1 MNKNLIKIVGLA
13 IIGIAFSSCVKND
26 FEEQNEVIFSQH
38 KAEYETN
45 FIKKYGEVDPNKS
58 WDMSSHQPQYSLT
71 SMYDAPTASTRSTD
85 TYSRTKSSGFSVEKD
100 VLTWFFTNTPAG
112 QNNLRQGNPFSVQV
126 TAAEFTIVPIFQGNA
141 KKYWQL
147 WMHVD
152 GVANDIQIWEK
163 GEDLSYRKG
172 TNVVSVGK
180 GQAGVAK
187 DADEVVAPAI
197 TFSGMPAGNMHFY
210 LKAWSTPEAYESDPQ
225 QTQYTK
231 LTSLNRKML
240 SMDGCKKPNGVPS
253 GTFYRI
259 IGCEDA
265 GDNDYEDLAFLI
277 YGNFTIEEPRDVYE
291 VIPKRYMVE
300 DLGSTDDF
308 DFNDVVIDLF
318 NEYKTTYT
326 YSISGNEETIADTD
340 GPHLINQWAIVRA
353 AGGTLDFT
361 IKIGENTTWTKSQ
374 HVTPVTEMVNTGWDG
389 AINYNGQIG
398 EKFDIINKDWDS
410 VHDNIS
416 IEVEGKDGYSG
427 VHYIP
432 FPKEGEIP
440 MIIAVDTSVNWMHER
455 NSVPDKWI
463 SNSPTQPNPGGSE
476 NSDNNN

>member
-1 MNKNLIKIVGLA
+1 MNKNFFKFLGLA

-26 FEEQNEVIFSQH
+26 FEEQNEAIFSQH
-38 KAEYETN
+38 KAEYEAN

-71 SMYDAPTASTRSTD
+71 SMYDAPIASTRSTD
-85 TYSRTKSSGFSVEKD
+85 TYSQTKSSGFTVEKD
-100 VLTWFFTNTPAG
+100 VLTWFFQNTPAG
-112 QNNLRQGNPFSVQV
+112 QNNLRQGNPFSVLV

-163 GEDLSYRKG
+163 GEDLSYRKDG
-172 TNVVSVGK
+172 NLTSVGK
-180 GQAGVAK
+180 GQAGVSK

-197 TFSGMPAGNMHFY
+197 TFSGMPAGKMHFY
-210 LKAWSTPEAYESDPQ
+210 LKAWSTPEAYENDPQ

-240 SMDGCKKPNGVPS
+240 SMDGCTKPKGVPDNVS
-253 GTFYRI
+253 YRI
-259 IGCEDA
+259 IGCEDWT
-265 GDNDYEDLAFLI
+265 DNDYEDLAFLL

-326 YSISGNEETIADTD
+326 YSMSGNEETVVDTD

-361 IKIGENTTWTKSQ
+361 IKIGNSTTWTKSQ
-374 HVTPVTEMVNTGWDG
+374 HVTPVTEMKNTGWDG

-398 EKFDIINKDWDS
+398 DKFDIKNMEWDS
-410 VHDNIS
+410 VNDNIS

-440 MIIAVDTSVNWMHER
+440 MIIAVDTSVNWMYER
-455 NSVPDKWI
+455 NSVPDSWI
-463 SNSPTQPNPGGSE
+463 SNSPQPNPGGSE
-476 NSDNNN
+476 

>member
-1 MNKNLIKIVGLA
+1 MNKNFFKFLGLA

-26 FEEQNEVIFSQH
+26 FEEQNEAIFSQH
-38 KAEYETN
+38 KAEYEAN

-71 SMYDAPTASTRSTD
+71 SMYDAPIASTRSTAS
-85 TYSRTKSSGFSVEKD
+85 YSRTKTTGFTVEQG
-100 VLTWFFTNTPAG
+100 VLTWFFENTPAG
-112 QNNLRQGNPFSVQV
+112 QNNLRQGNPFSVLV

-163 GEDLSYRKG
+163 GEDLSYRKDG
-172 TNVVSVGK
+172 NLTSVGK
-180 GQAGVAK
+180 GQAGVSK

-197 TFSGMPAGNMHFY
+197 TFSGMPAGKMHFY
-210 LKAWSTPEAYESDPQ
+210 LKAWSTPEAYENDPQ

-240 SMDGCKKPNGVPS
+240 SMDGCTKPKGVPDNVS
-253 GTFYRI
+253 YRI
-259 IGCEDA
+259 IGCEDWT
-265 GDNDYEDLAFLI
+265 DNDYEDLAFLL

-326 YSISGNEETIADTD
+326 YSMSGNEETVVDTD

-361 IKIGENTTWTKSQ
+361 IKIGNSTTWTKSQ
-374 HVTPVTEMVNTGWDG
+374 HVTPVTEMKNTGWDG

-398 EKFDIINKDWDS
+398 DKFDIINMDWDS
-410 VHDNIS
+410 SKDNIS

-440 MIIAVDTSVNWMHER
+440 MIIAVDTSVNWMYER
-455 NSVPDKWI
+455 NSVPNSWI
-463 SNSPTQPNPGGSE
+463 SNNPDE
-476 NSDNNN
+476 

>member
-1 MNKNLIKIVGLA
+1 MNKNYFNFLGLA

-26 FEEQNEVIFSQH
+26 FEEQNEAFFSQH
-38 KAEYETN
+38 KAEYEAN

-71 SMYDAPTASTRSTD
+71 SMYDAPIASTRSTAS
-85 TYSRTKSSGFSVEKD
+85 YSRTKTTGFTVEQG
-100 VLTWFFTNTPAG
+100 VLTWFFENTPAG
-112 QNNLRQGNPFSVQV
+112 QNNLRQGNPFSVLV

-163 GEDLSYRKG
+163 GEDLSYRKDG
-172 TNVVSVGK
+172 NLTSVGK
-180 GQAGVAK
+180 GQAGVSK

-197 TFSGMPAGNMHFY
+197 TFSGMPAGKMHFY
-210 LKAWSTPEAYESDPQ
+210 LKAWSTPEAYENDPQ

-240 SMDGCKKPNGVPS
+240 SMDGCTKPKGVPDNVS
-253 GTFYRI
+253 YRI
-259 IGCEDA
+259 IGCEDWT
-265 GDNDYEDLAFLI
+265 DNDYEDLAFLL

-326 YSISGNEETIADTD
+326 YSMSGNEETVVDTD
-340 GPHLINQWAIVRA
+340 GPNLINQWAIVRA

-361 IKIGENTTWTKSQ
+361 IKIGNSTTWTKSQ
-374 HVTPVTEMVNTGWDG
+374 HVTPVTEMKNTGWDG

-398 EKFDIINKDWDS
+398 DKFDIINMDWDS
-410 VHDNIS
+410 SKDNIS

-432 FPKEGEIP
+432 FPKKGEIP
-440 MIIAVDTSVNWMHER
+440 MIIAVDASVNWMYER
-455 NSVPDKWI
+455 NSVPNSWI
-463 SNSPTQPNPGGSE
+463 SNNPDE
-476 NSDNNN
+476 

>member
-1 MNKNLIKIVGLA
+1 MNKNFFKFLGLA

-26 FEEQNEVIFSQH
+26 FEEQNEAIFSQH
-38 KAEYETN
+38 KAEYEAN

-71 SMYDAPTASTRSTD
+71 SMYDAPIASTRSTAS
-85 TYSRTKSSGFSVEKD
+85 YSRTKTTGFTVEQG
-100 VLTWFFTNTPAG
+100 VLTWFFENTPAG
-112 QNNLRQGNPFSVQV
+112 QNNLRQGNPFSVLV

-163 GEDLSYRKG
+163 GEDLSYRKDG
-172 TNVVSVGK
+172 NLTSVGK
-180 GQAGVAK
+180 GQAGVSK

-197 TFSGMPAGNMHFY
+197 TFSGMPAGKMHFY
-210 LKAWSTPEAYESDPQ
+210 LKAWSTPEAYENDPQ

-240 SMDGCKKPNGVPS
+240 SMDGCTRPKGVPDNVS
-253 GTFYRI
+253 YRI
-259 IGCEDA
+259 IGCEDWT
-265 GDNDYEDLAFLI
+265 DNDYEDLAFLL

-326 YSISGNEETIADTD
+326 YSMSGNEETVVDTD

-361 IKIGENTTWTKSQ
+361 IKIGNSTTWTKSQ
-374 HVTPVTEMVNTGWDG
+374 HVTPVTEMKNTGWDG

-398 EKFDIINKDWDS
+398 DKFDIINMDWDS
-410 VHDNIS
+410 SKDNIS

-440 MIIAVDTSVNWMHER
+440 MIIAVDASVNWMYER
-455 NSVPDKWI
+455 NSVPNSWI
-463 SNSPTQPNPGGSE
+463 SNNPDE
-476 NSDNNN
+476 

>member
-1 MNKNLIKIVGLA
+1 MNKNYFIFLGLA

-26 FEEQNEVIFSQH
+26 FEEQNEAIFSQH
-38 KAEYETN
+38 KAEYEAN

-71 SMYDAPTASTRSTD
+71 SMYDAPIASTRSTAS
-85 TYSRTKSSGFSVEKD
+85 YSRTKTTGFTVEQG
-100 VLTWFFTNTPAG
+100 VLTWFFENTPAG
-112 QNNLRQGNPFSVQV
+112 QNNLRQGNPFSVLV

-163 GEDLSYRKG
+163 GEDLSYRKDG
-172 TNVVSVGK
+172 NLTSVGK
-180 GQAGVAK
+180 GQAGVSK

-197 TFSGMPAGNMHFY
+197 TFSGMPAGKMHFY
-210 LKAWSTPEAYESDPQ
+210 LKAWSTPEAYENDPQ

-240 SMDGCKKPNGVPS
+240 SMDGCTKPKGVPDNVS
-253 GTFYRI
+253 YRI
-259 IGCEDA
+259 IGCEDWT
-265 GDNDYEDLAFLI
+265 DNDYEDLAFLL

-326 YSISGNEETIADTD
+326 YSMSGNEETVVDTD

-361 IKIGENTTWTKSQ
+361 IKIGNSTTWTKSQ
-374 HVTPVTEMVNTGWDG
+374 HVTPVTEMKNTGWDG

-398 EKFDIINKDWDS
+398 DKFDIINMDWDS
-410 VHDNIS
+410 SKDNIS

-440 MIIAVDTSVNWMHER
+440 MIIAVDTSVNWMYER
-455 NSVPDKWI
+455 NSVPNSWI
-463 SNSPTQPNPGGSE
+463 SNNPDE
-476 NSDNNN
+476 

>member
-13 IIGIAFSSCVKND
+13 IIGIVFSSCVKND

-38 KAEYETN
+38 KAEYEAN

-71 SMYDAPTASTRSTD
+71 SMYDAPTATTRGTGD
-85 TYSRTKSSGFSVEKD
+85 TYSQTKSPGFSVEKD

-152 GVANDIQIWEK
+152 GVAKDIQIWEK
-163 GEDLSYRKG
+163 GEDLSYVTG
-172 TNVVSVGK
+172 GVETSVGK
-180 GQAGVAK
+180 GQAGFPKNPVP
-187 DADEVVAPAI
+187 DQVIAPAI
-197 TFSGMPAGNMHFY
+197 TFSGMPNAKMYFY
-210 LKAWSTPEAYESDPQ
+210 LKMWSDEATYENDHLQNKYS
-225 QTQYTK
+225 TAS
-231 LTSLNRKML
+231 SLNRKML
-240 SMDGCKKPNGVPS
+240 AMDGCTKPDGVPS
-253 GTFYRI
+253 GVPYRI
-259 IGCEDA
+259 IGCEDWT
-265 GDNDYEDLAFLI
+265 DNDYEDLAFLI

-300 DLGSTDDF
+300 DLGSIDDF
-308 DFNDVVIDLF
+308 DFNDVVIDMF

-326 YSISGNEETIADTD
+326 YSITGNEETIIDTD
-340 GPHLINQWAIVRA
+340 GPNLINQWAIVRA
-353 AGGTLDFT
+353 AGGTLNFT
-361 IKIGENTTWTKSQ
+361 LKIGNSTTWTKSD
-374 HVTPVTEMVNTGWDG
+374 HVDPVTTMVNTGVDG

-410 VHDNIS
+410 ARDNIS
-416 IEVEGKDGYSG
+416 IEVEGKDGYNG
-427 VHYIP
+427 VYYIP
-432 FPKEGEIP
+432 FPKEGDIP
-440 MIIAVDTSVNWMHER
+440 MIIAVDTSVKWMHER
-455 NSVPDKWI
+455 NGVPDTWI
-463 SNSPTQPNPGGSE
+463 SNSPTNE
-476 NSDNNN
+476 

>member
-1 MNKNLIKIVGLA
+1 MNKNFFNFLGLA

-26 FEEQNEVIFSQH
+26 FEEQNEAIFSQH
-38 KAEYETN
+38 KAEYEAN

-71 SMYDAPTASTRSTD
+71 SMYDAPIASTRSTD
-85 TYSRTKSSGFSVEKD
+85 TYSKTKSSGFTVEKD
-100 VLTWFFTNTPAG
+100 VLTWFFQNTPAG
-112 QNNLRQGNPFSVQV
+112 QDNRQQGNPFSVQV

-141 KKYWQL
+141 SYYWQL

-163 GEDLSYRKG
+163 GEDISYRKG
-172 TNVVSVGK
+172 GNLTSVGK
-180 GQAGVAK
+180 GQAGVAR
-187 DADEVVAPAI
+187 DADEVIAPSI
-197 TFSGMPAGNMHFY
+197 TFSGMPEGKMHFY
-210 LKAWSTPEAYESDPQ
+210 LKMWKNETAYEDDHLLN
-225 QTQYTK
+225 QYSTAS
-231 LTSLNRKML
+231 SLKRKML
-240 SMDGCKKPNGVPS
+240 SMDGCTKPNGVPS
-253 GTFYRI
+253 GVSYRI

-265 GDNDYEDLAFLI
+265 SDNDYEDLAFLL
-277 YGNFTIEEPRDVYE
+277 YGNFTIEEPTDVYE

-326 YSISGNEETIADTD
+326 YSYGANGEKTLTGTD
-340 GPHLINQWAIVRA
+340 GPHLTRQWAIVRA

-361 IKIGENTTWTKSQ
+361 IKIGNSTTWTKSQ
-374 HVTPVTEMVNTGWDG
+374 HVTPVTEMKNTGWDG

-398 EKFDIINKDWDS
+398 DKFDIINMDWDS
-410 VHDNIS
+410 SKDNIS

-432 FPKEGEIP
+432 FPKKGEIP
-440 MIIAVDTSVNWMHER
+440 MIIAVDTSVNWMYER
-455 NSVPDKWI
+455 NSVPDSWI
-463 SNSPTQPNPGGSE
+463 SNNPDDE
-476 NSDNNN
+476 TD

>member
-1 MNKNLIKIVGLA
+1 
-13 IIGIAFSSCVKND
+13 
-26 FEEQNEVIFSQH
+26 
-38 KAEYETN
+38 
-45 FIKKYGEVDPNKS
+45 
-58 WDMSSHQPQYSLT
+58 
-71 SMYDAPTASTRSTD
+71 
-85 TYSRTKSSGFSVEKD
+85 
-100 VLTWFFTNTPAG
+100 
-112 QNNLRQGNPFSVQV
+112 
-126 TAAEFTIVPIFQGNA
+126 
-141 KKYWQL
+141 
-147 WMHVD
+147 MHVD
-152 GVANDIQIWEK
+152 GVAKDIQIWEK
-163 GEDLSYRKG
+163 GEDLSYRKNG
-172 TNVVSVGK
+172 DLISVGK

-197 TFSGMPAGNMHFY
+197 TFSGMPAGKMYFY
-210 LKAWSTPEAYESDPQ
+210 LKAWSTPEAYENDPQ
-225 QTQYTK
+225 QTHYTK

-240 SMDGCKKPNGVPS
+240 SMDGCTRPSGVPS
-253 GTFYRI
+253 GAFYRI

-308 DFNDVVIDLF
+308 DFNDVVIDMF

-326 YSISGNEETIADTD
+326 YSITGNEETIADTD

-353 AGGTLDFT
+353 AGGTRDFT
-361 IKIGENTTWTKSQ
+361 IKIGNSTTWTKSQ
-374 HVTPVTEMVNTGWDG
+374 HVDPVTTMVNTGVDG

-410 VHDNIS
+410 VRDNIS

-432 FPKEGEIP
+432 FPKEGDIP

-455 NSVPDKWI
+455 DGVPDKWI
-463 SNSPTQPNPGGSE
+463 SNSPTNE
-476 NSDNNN
+476 

>member
-1 MNKNLIKIVGLA
+1 MNKNFFNFLGLA

-26 FEEQNEVIFSQH
+26 FEEQNEAIFSQH
-38 KAEYETN
+38 KAEYEAN

-71 SMYDAPTASTRSTD
+71 SMYDAPIASTRSTD
-85 TYSRTKSSGFSVEKD
+85 TYSQTKSSGFTVEKD
-100 VLTWFFTNTPAG
+100 VLTWFFQNTPAG
-112 QNNLRQGNPFSVQV
+112 QNNLRQGNPFSVLV

-141 KKYWQL
+141 TKYWQL

-163 GEDLSYRKG
+163 GEDLSYRKNG
-172 TNVVSVGK
+172 NLTSVGK
-180 GQAGVAK
+180 GQAGVSK

-197 TFSGMPAGNMHFY
+197 TFSGMPAGKMHFY
-210 LKAWSTPEAYESDPQ
+210 LKAWSTPEAYENDPQ

-240 SMDGCKKPNGVPS
+240 SMDGCTRPNGVPS
-253 GTFYRI
+253 GAFYRI

-265 GDNDYEDLAFLI
+265 GDNDYEDLAFLL

-326 YSISGNEETIADTD
+326 YSMSGNEETVVDTD

-361 IKIGENTTWTKSQ
+361 IKIGNSTTWTKSQ
-374 HVTPVTEMVNTGWDG
+374 HVTPVTEMKNTGWDG

-398 EKFDIINKDWDS
+398 DKFDIINMDWDS
-410 VHDNIS
+410 SKDNIS

-440 MIIAVDTSVNWMHER
+440 MIIAVDTSVNWMYER
-455 NSVPDKWI
+455 NSVPNSWI
-463 SNSPTQPNPGGSE
+463 SNNPDDE
-476 NSDNNN
+476 TD

>member
-1 MNKNLIKIVGLA
+1 MNKNLFRIVGLA

-71 SMYDAPTASTRSTD
+71 SMYDAPIASTRSTD
-85 TYSRTKSSGFSVEKD
+85 NYSRTKTTGFTVEQS
-100 VLTWFFTNTPAG
+100 VLTWFFENTPAG
-112 QNNLRQGNPFSVQV
+112 DDNSEKGNPFSMLVS
-126 TAAEFTIVPIFQGNA
+126 AESFTIVPIFQGNA
-141 KKYWQL
+141 SKYWQL

-152 GVANDIQIWEK
+152 GVSKDIQIWEK
-163 GEDLSYRKG
+163 GEDLSYQKG
-172 TNVVSVGK
+172 TDLISVGK
-180 GQAGVAK
+180 GQIGVAR
-187 DADEVVAPAI
+187 DADQVIAPAI
-197 TFSGMPAGNMHFY
+197 TFSGMPTARMYFY
-210 LKAWSTPEAYESDPQ
+210 LKTWKDEDTYNNDQLQNKFSTAS
-225 QTQYTK
+225 
-231 LTSLNRKML
+231 SLKRKML
-240 SMDGCKKPNGVPS
+240 AMDGCTKPEKVPDNVS
-253 GTFYRI
+253 YRI

-277 YGNFTIEEPRDVYE
+277 YGKFTIQEPRDVYE

-326 YSISGNEETIADTD
+326 YATTGGVKDLRDTD
-340 GPHLINQWAIVRA
+340 GPKLINQWAIVRA

-361 IKIGENTTWTKSQ
+361 IKIGNSTTWKKSD
-374 HVTPVTEMVNTGWDG
+374 HVKPSTTMVNTGRDG
-389 AINYNGQIG
+389 AINYNKEID
-398 EKFDIINKDWDS
+398 KFYIVNKDWDS
-410 VHDNIS
+410 VHDNVS
-416 IEVEGKDGYSG
+416 IEVDGRDKSLG
-427 VHYIP
+427 VYYIS
-432 FPKEGEIP
+432 FPKEGVIP

-455 NSVPDKWI
+455 DGVPEKWI
-463 SNSPTQPNPGGSE
+463 QNTPTTPTTPSNP
-476 NSDNNN
+476 

>member
-1 MNKNLIKIVGLA
+1 MNKNFFKFLGLA

-26 FEEQNEVIFSQH
+26 FEEQNEAIFSQH
-38 KAEYETN
+38 KAEYEAN

-71 SMYDAPTASTRSTD
+71 SMYDAPIASTRSTAS
-85 TYSRTKSSGFSVEKD
+85 YSRTKTTGFTVEQG
-100 VLTWFFTNTPAG
+100 VLTWFFENTPAG
-112 QNNLRQGNPFSVQV
+112 QNNLRQGNPFSVLV

-163 GEDLSYRKG
+163 GEDLSYRKDG
-172 TNVVSVGK
+172 NLTSVGK
-180 GQAGVAK
+180 GQAGVSK

-197 TFSGMPAGNMHFY
+197 TFSGMPAGKMHFY
-210 LKAWSTPEAYESDPQ
+210 LKAWSTPEAYENDPQ

-240 SMDGCKKPNGVPS
+240 SMDGCTRPNGVPS
-253 GTFYRI
+253 GAFYKI

-265 GDNDYEDLAFLI
+265 GDNDYEDLAFLL
-277 YGNFTIEEPRDVYE
+277 YGNFTIEVPRDVYE

-361 IKIGENTTWTKSQ
+361 IKIGNSTTWTKSQ
-374 HVTPVTEMVNTGWDG
+374 HVTPVTEMKNTGWDG

-398 EKFDIINKDWDS
+398 DKFDIINMDWDS
-410 VHDNIS
+410 SKDNIS

-440 MIIAVDTSVNWMHER
+440 MIIAVDTSVNWMYER
-455 NSVPDKWI
+455 NSVPNSWI
-463 SNSPTQPNPGGSE
+463 SNSPQP
-476 NSDNNN
+476 

>member
-1 MNKNLIKIVGLA
+1 MNKNFFKFLGLA

-26 FEEQNEVIFSQH
+26 FEEQNEAIFSQH
-38 KAEYETN
+38 KAEYEAN

-71 SMYDAPTASTRSTD
+71 SMYDAPIASTRSTD
-85 TYSRTKSSGFSVEKD
+85 TYSQTKSSGFTVEKD
-100 VLTWFFTNTPAG
+100 VLTWFFQNTPAG
-112 QNNLRQGNPFSVQV
+112 QNNLRQGNPFSVLV

-163 GEDLSYRKG
+163 GEDLSYRKDG
-172 TNVVSVGK
+172 NLTSVGK
-180 GQAGVAK
+180 GQAGVSK

-197 TFSGMPAGNMHFY
+197 TFSGMPAGKMHFY
-210 LKAWSTPEAYESDPQ
+210 LKAWSTPEAYENDPQ

-240 SMDGCKKPNGVPS
+240 SMDGCTKPKGVPDNVS
-253 GTFYRI
+253 YRI
-259 IGCEDA
+259 IGCEDWT
-265 GDNDYEDLAFLI
+265 DNDYEDLAFLL

-326 YSISGNEETIADTD
+326 YSMSGNEETVVDTD

-361 IKIGENTTWTKSQ
+361 IKIGNSTTWTKSQ
-374 HVTPVTEMVNTGWDG
+374 HVTPVTEMKNTGWDG

-398 EKFDIINKDWDS
+398 DKFDIKNMEWDS
-410 VHDNIS
+410 VNDNIS

-440 MIIAVDTSVNWMHER
+440 MIIAVDTSVNWMYER
-455 NSVPDKWI
+455 NSVPNSWI
-463 SNSPTQPNPGGSE
+463 SNNPDE
-476 NSDNNN
+476 

>member
-1 MNKNLIKIVGLA
+1 MNKNFFIFLGLA

-26 FEEQNEVIFSQH
+26 FEEQNEAIFSQH
-38 KAEYETN
+38 KAEYEAS

-71 SMYDAPTASTRSTD
+71 SMYDAPIASTRSTD
-85 TYSRTKSSGFSVEKD
+85 TYSKTKSSGFTVEKD

-163 GEDLSYRKG
+163 GEDLSYRKDG
-172 TNVVSVGK
+172 KLISVGK
-180 GQAGVAK
+180 GQAGVSK
-187 DADEVVAPAI
+187 EADEVVAPAI
-197 TFSGMPAGNMHFY
+197 TFSGMPAGKMHFY

-240 SMDGCKKPNGVPS
+240 SMDGCTRPNGVPS
-253 GTFYRI
+253 GAFYRI

-326 YSISGNEETIADTD
+326 YSKSGSEETIVDTD

-440 MIIAVDTSVNWMHER
+440 MIIAVDTSVNWMYER
-455 NSVPDKWI
+455 NSVPNSWI
-463 SNSPTQPNPGGSE
+463 SNSPQPNPGGSE
-476 NSDNNN
+476 